1 MEHQGKRTWVDP
13 LGSSWESPVLSLP
26 LFVALQLGIS
36 GRKLLA
42 EAVSVPDPAP
52 LAQDLWERGRHREET
67 MRTNYHHEHQG
78 VLESRHG
85 PSRVSGRQRAEELMS
100 VVSGAV
106 WMERSCA
113 VCHHD
118 DLTAVTMKP

>member
-52 LAQDLWERGRHREET
+52 LAQDLCLGERKA
-67 MRTNYHHEHQG
+67 
-78 VLESRHG
+78 
-85 PSRVSGRQRAEELMS
+85 QRGNNAHKL
-100 VVSGAV
+100 
-106 WMERSCA
+106 
-113 VCHHD
+113 
-118 DLTAVTMKP
+118 PP